1 MIKACVIGDPIA
13 HSRSPLI
20 HGHWLKQHGI
30 LGSYDRVQVTSAELG
45 KFLRNLD
52 AYGYAGCN
60 VTIPHKQAALV
71 HVDHVDDRVER
82 CGALNTIYMSGG
94 KTHATTTDGI
104 GFCANVEDHCPDFSF
119 IGANVVIY
127 GAGGSAR
134 PITDE
139 LLRRGARKILIT
151 NRTQSRADEIA
162 THFGLPVMSANGDV
176 SKYLP
181 KTDILINCTSQ
192 GMKGEGTID
201 LDLTL
206 LPKSAIVADIV
217 YVPLITDFLK
227 NAQDLGLRIVPG
239 LGMLLHQA
247 VPGFESWFGVRPKV
261 TKRLHDLVAK
271 DIDPAFNPVKVIG
284 LTGSIAM
291 GKSEVATAFA
301 AAGIPVF
308 DADQEVHR
316 LYDSA
321 EGAALIGAIAPAA
334 IKDEKVDRQALTALV
349 LDNSELLK
357 RIETVVHAAV
367 RRARNRFLADAAS
380 QGHTLVA
387 CDIPLLLETGQE
399 KDVDWVVVVSSP
411 PDQQHARAMARP
423 GMTKEKLDMI
433 LSRQMPDQEKRKHA
447 DHIIENIGSLA
458 ALQAM
463 SAALIKVLQNA

>member
-1 MIKACVIGDPIA
+1 MIKACVIGDPVA

-30 LGSYDRVQVTSAELG
+30 LGSYDRVQVTSAELAN
-45 KFLRNLD
+45 FLRNLE

-60 VTIPHKQAALV
+60 VTIPHKEAALV

-82 CGALNTIYMSGG
+82 CGALNTIYMSAG
-94 KTHATTTDGI
+94 KSHATTTDGI
-104 GFCANVEDHCPDFSF
+104 GFCANVEDHCPGFSF
-119 IGANVVIY
+119 QGANVVIH

-151 NRTQSRADEIA
+151 NRTKSRADEISA
-162 THFGLPVMSANGDV
+162 HFGLPVMSANGDV

-181 KTDILINCTSQ
+181 KTDLLINCTSL

-206 LPKSAIVADIV
+206 LPKSAVVADIV
-217 YVPLITDFLK
+217 YVPLLTDFLK
-227 NAQDLGLRIVPG
+227 RAQDLDLRIVPG

-247 VPGFESWFGVRPKV
+247 VPGFEKWFGVRPKV

-291 GKSEVATAFA
+291 GKSEVAKAFA

-308 DADQEVHR
+308 DADAEVHR
-316 LYDSA
+316 LYESS
-321 EGAALIGAIAPAA
+321 EGAALIGAIAPKA
-334 IKDEKVDRQALTALV
+334 IKDGKVDRQALGSLV
-349 LDNSELLK
+349 LKNPEVLTK
-357 RIETVVHAAV
+357 VEVIVHAAV
-367 RRARNRFLADAAS
+367 GRARKKFIDDAARA
-380 QGHTLVA
+380 GHTLVA
-387 CDIPLLLETGQE
+387 CDIPLLLEKGQE

-411 PDQQHARAMARP
+411 GDQQRARAMERP
-423 GMTKEKLDMI
+423 GMTEEKLDMI

-463 SAALIKVLQNA
+463 SAALIKVLKNA